1 MKHIGDNH
9 NERERE
15 SDICH
20 RGKIV
25 SLVFVRSVQLIIE
38 NFLPLNLL
46 CKYSVVLRLY
56 DRIT

>member
-1 MKHIGDNH
+1 M
-9 NERERE
+9 RERVISVIE
-15 SDICH
+15 
-20 RGKIV
+20 GKL
-25 SLVFVRSVQLIIE
+25 SQVFVRSVQLIIE

>member
-1 MKHIGDNH
+1 M
-9 NERERE
+9 RERE
-15 SDICH
+15 SNICH

-56 DRIT
+56 DRVT